1 MHMVVHTHIGGLGT
15 TLNFLLVRF
24 LLLRFD
30 TMPSGH
36 KISLVTKD
44 SVREPEVYSTV
55 TSIVLGAFV
64 HDCYRFQNLQS

>member
-24 LLLRFD
+24 LL

-36 KISLVTKD
+36 KISLATKD
-44 SVREPEVYSTV
+44 SVGEPEVYSTV